1 MYDTVKN
8 KIYLLFLIKKYTFIY
23 LSMFLII
30 FILDVST
37 KVMAGLHYTLFNS
50 VFLDYQDK
58 NNIPHHFGREIKWKI
73 R

>member
-8 KIYLLFLIKKYTFIY
+8 KIYLLFLIKKY

-50 VFLDYQDK
+50 VFLVQNHTITK
-58 NNIPHHFGREIKWKI
+58 IKTIFLIILEGK
-73 R
+73 

>member
-37 KVMAGLHYTLFNS
+37 KVMGYIIHCLIAYFW
-50 VFLDYQDK
+50 F
-58 NNIPHHFGREIKWKI
+58 KI
-73 R
+73 TQLPR

>member
-1 MYDTVKN
+1 
-8 KIYLLFLIKKYTFIY
+8 
-23 LSMFLII
+23 MFLII